1 MLYTY
6 NRKMPRAYT
15 VKPFMQVL
23 LWILFM
29 LYVSASA
36 MFVGDKFFGIIAEED
51 VVVMQIVALFF
62 YVITASGAFH
72 TLSEFYCSLFKGYKT
87 IFGMQALKYRGLDIL
102 FTHEPKIFHE
112 HDINIHGHLHTNTL
126 ELSEPYSLYYLISL
140 ENNGYTMTNLD
151 ALVRHKLQKMVY
163 DFKNEQEKYLEG
175 DTESKEV

>member
-23 LWILFM
+23 LWLLSM

-51 VVVMQIVALFF
+51 VVVMQTVALFF
-62 YVITASGAFH
+62 YIITACAAFH

-87 IFGMQALKYRGLDIL
+87 IFGMQALSTIIL
-102 FTHEPKIFHE
+102 FAGVFKVF
-112 HDINIHGHLHTNTL
+112 DITWV
-126 ELSEPYSLYYLISL
+126 LYYYFFLTSYMLIALAS
-140 ENNGYTMTNLD
+140 GYTD
-151 ALVRHKLQKMVY
+151 AGTYKIKGWE
-163 DFKNEQEKYLEG
+163 D
-175 DTESKEV
+175 

>member
-51 VVVMQIVALFF
+51 VVVMQTVALFF
-62 YVITASGAFH
+62 YIITACAAFH

-87 IFGMQALKYRGLDIL
+87 IFGVQALSTIIL
-102 FTHEPKIFHE
+102 FAGVFKVF
-112 HDINIHGHLHTNTL
+112 DITWV
-126 ELSEPYSLYYLISL
+126 LYYYFFLTSYMLIALAS
-140 ENNGYTMTNLD
+140 GYTD
-151 ALVRHKLQKMVY
+151 AGTYKIKGWE
-163 DFKNEQEKYLEG
+163 D
-175 DTESKEV
+175 

>member
-23 LWILFM
+23 LWLLFM

-51 VVVMQIVALFF
+51 VVVAQIVALFF
-62 YVITASGAFH
+62 YVITACAAFH

-87 IFGMQALKYRGLDIL
+87 IFGMQALSTIIL
-102 FTHEPKIFHE
+102 FAGVFKVF
-112 HDINIHGHLHTNTL
+112 DITWV
-126 ELSEPYSLYYLISL
+126 LYYYFFLTSYMLIALAS
-140 ENNGYTMTNLD
+140 GYTD
-151 ALVRHKLQKMVY
+151 AGTYKIKGWE
-163 DFKNEQEKYLEG
+163 D
-175 DTESKEV
+175 

>member
-6 NRKMPRAYT
+6 NRKMPKAYT

-51 VVVMQIVALFF
+51 VVVMQTVALFF
-62 YVITASGAFH
+62 YIITACAAFH

-87 IFGMQALKYRGLDIL
+87 IFGMQALSTIIL
-102 FTHEPKIFHE
+102 FAGVFKVF
-112 HDINIHGHLHTNTL
+112 DITWV
-126 ELSEPYSLYYLISL
+126 LYYYFFLTSYMLIALAS
-140 ENNGYTMTNLD
+140 GYTD
-151 ALVRHKLQKMVY
+151 AGTYKIKGWE
-163 DFKNEQEKYLEG
+163 D
-175 DTESKEV
+175 

>member
-23 LWILFM
+23 LWLLFM

-36 MFVGDKFFGIIAEED
+36 MFIGDKFFGIIAKED

-87 IFGMQALKYRGLDIL
+87 IFGMQALSTIIL
-102 FTHEPKIFHE
+102 FAGLFKVF
-112 HDINIHGHLHTNTL
+112 DITWV
-126 ELSEPYSLYYLISL
+126 LYYYFFLTSYMLIALAS
-140 ENNGYTMTNLD
+140 GYTD
-151 ALVRHKLQKMVY
+151 AGTYKIKGWE
-163 DFKNEQEKYLEG
+163 D
-175 DTESKEV
+175 

>member
-6 NRKMPRAYT
+6 NRKMPSAYT

-51 VVVMQIVALFF
+51 VAVMQIVALFF
-62 YVITASGAFH
+62 YVITASAAFH

-87 IFGMQALKYRGLDIL
+87 IFGVQALSTIIL
-102 FTHEPKIFHE
+102 FAGLFKVF
-112 HDINIHGHLHTNTL
+112 DITWV
-126 ELSEPYSLYYLISL
+126 LYYYFFLTSYMLIALAS
-140 ENNGYTMTNLD
+140 GYTD
-151 ALVRHKLQKMVY
+151 AGTYKLRMGG
-163 DFKNEQEKYLEG
+163 LEY
-175 DTESKEV
+175 V

>member
-6 NRKMPRAYT
+6 NRKMPSAYT

-36 MFVGDKFFGIIAEED
+36 MFVGDK
-51 VVVMQIVALFF
+51 F

-87 IFGMQALKYRGLDIL
+87 IFGMQALSTIIL
-102 FTHEPKIFHE
+102 FSGLFKVF
-112 HDINIHGHLHTNTL
+112 DITWV
-126 ELSEPYSLYYLISL
+126 LYYYFFLTSYMLIALAS
-140 ENNGYTMTNLD
+140 GYTD
-151 ALVRHKLQKMVY
+151 AGTYKIKGWE
-163 DFKNEQEKYLEG
+163 D
-175 DTESKEV
+175 

>member
-6 NRKMPRAYT
+6 NRKMPKAYT

-51 VVVMQIVALFF
+51 VVVMQTVALFF
-62 YVITASGAFH
+62 YIITACAAFH

-87 IFGMQALKYRGLDIL
+87 IFGMQALSTIIL
-102 FTHEPKIFHE
+102 FAEVFKVF
-112 HDINIHGHLHTNTL
+112 DITWV
-126 ELSEPYSLYYLISL
+126 LYYYFFLTSYMLIALAS
-140 ENNGYTMTNLD
+140 GYTD
-151 ALVRHKLQKMVY
+151 AGTYKIKGWE
-163 DFKNEQEKYLEG
+163 D
-175 DTESKEV
+175 

>member
-6 NRKMPRAYT
+6 NRKMPREYT

-87 IFGMQALKYRGLDIL
+87 IFGMQALSTIIL
-102 FTHEPKIFHE
+102 FAGLFKVF
-112 HDINIHGHLHTNTL
+112 DITWV
-126 ELSEPYSLYYLISL
+126 LYYYFFLTSYMLIALAS
-140 ENNGYTMTNLD
+140 GYTD
-151 ALVRHKLQKMVY
+151 AGTYKIKGWE
-163 DFKNEQEKYLEG
+163 D
-175 DTESKEV
+175 

>member
-6 NRKMPRAYT
+6 NRKMPGAYT

-51 VVVMQIVALFF
+51 VVVAQIVALFF
-62 YVITASGAFH
+62 YVITASAAFH

-87 IFGMQALKYRGLDIL
+87 IFGVQALSTIIL
-102 FTHEPKIFHE
+102 FAGLFKVFAITWV
-112 HDINIHGHLHTNTL
+112 
-126 ELSEPYSLYYLISL
+126 LYYYFFLTSYMLIALAS
-140 ENNGYTMTNLD
+140 GYTD
-151 ALVRHKLQKMVY
+151 AGTYKIKGWE
-163 DFKNEQEKYLEG
+163 D
-175 DTESKEV
+175 

>member
-6 NRKMPRAYT
+6 NRKMPSAYT

-36 MFVGDKFFGIIAEED
+36 MFIGDKFFGIIAEED

-62 YVITASGAFH
+62 YVITASAAFH

-87 IFGMQALKYRGLDIL
+87 IFGVQALSTIIL
-102 FTHEPKIFHE
+102 FAGVFKVF
-112 HDINIHGHLHTNTL
+112 DITWV
-126 ELSEPYSLYYLISL
+126 LYYYFFLTSYMLIALAS
-140 ENNGYTMTNLD
+140 GYTD
-151 ALVRHKLQKMVY
+151 AGTYKIKDGR
-163 DFKNEQEKYLEG
+163 
-175 DTESKEV
+175 TEYV

>member
-23 LWILFM
+23 LWLLSM

-51 VVVMQIVALFF
+51 VVVMQTVALFF
-62 YVITASGAFH
+62 YIITACAAFH

-87 IFGMQALKYRGLDIL
+87 IFGMQALSTIIL
-102 FTHEPKIFHE
+102 FAGVFKVF
-112 HDINIHGHLHTNTL
+112 DITWV
-126 ELSEPYSLYYLISL
+126 LYYYFFLTSYMLIALAS
-140 ENNGYTMTNLD
+140 GYTD
-151 ALVRHKLQKMVY
+151 AGTYKI
-163 DFKNEQEKYLEG
+163 EG
-175 DTESKEV
+175 WED